1 MARYYLIP
9 LNGTSKVKLMNK
21 ETNAD
26 FINLLEV
33 PDGVAEML
41 HRGEAALGKD
51 SPSTNR
57 IENCT
62 YFENN
67 LYSVF

>member
-1 MARYYLIP
+1 
-9 LNGTSKVKLMNK
+9 MNK

-26 FINLLEV
+26 FIYLLEV

-57 IENCT
+57 IAQNV
-62 YFENN
+62 ENN

>member
-1 MARYYLIP
+1 
-9 LNGTSKVKLMNK
+9 MNK

-26 FINLLEV
+26 RIYLLEV

-62 YFENN
+62 YFENS

>member
-9 LNGTSKVKLMNK
+9 LNGTSKVKLINK

-26 FINLLEV
+26 FIYLLEV

-57 IENCT
+57 IAQN
-62 YFENN
+62 FENN